1 VEKLLEATKILFE
14 KNSRRILDL
23 VDFKLEKGITLVV
36 GPNASGK
43 SSLLKVLAGVYKPK
57 SGKVLLDGKDITN
70 LPPSTRLN
78 LGVVLAPE
86 RMKVALSLS
95 VEENLRFANVQKA
108 YEIFPELRKLEKR
121 KGKDLSGG
129 ERQMLVLARAFST
142 NARYLLLDEPFQGLH
157 SELRKRV
164 VEKIEELSNLCAVAI
179 VTHDEIE
186 EILSIVDSV
195 YVLVGGKVAF
205 SGSKDEGEEIIRK
218 MFL

>member
-1 VEKLLEATKILFE
+1 
-14 KNSRRILDL
+14 
-23 VDFKLEKGITLVV
+23 
-36 GPNASGK
+36 
-43 SSLLKVLAGVYKPK
+43 
-57 SGKVLLDGKDITN
+57 
-70 LPPSTRLN
+70 
-78 LGVVLAPE
+78 
-86 RMKVALSLS
+86 SLS
-95 VEENLRFANVQKA
+95 VEDNLRFANVQKA

-186 EILSIVDSV
+186 EILSIADSV